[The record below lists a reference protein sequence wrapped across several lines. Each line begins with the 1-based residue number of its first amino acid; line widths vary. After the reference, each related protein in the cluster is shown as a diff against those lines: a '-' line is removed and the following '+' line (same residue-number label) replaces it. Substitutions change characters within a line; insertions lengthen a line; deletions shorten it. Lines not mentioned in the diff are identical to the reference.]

1 MNNLLRFKDISYAY
15 DGENHILKDLNIEF
29 EKGKFYTIIG
39 PSGSGKSTFLALA
52 SGLDKAKEGEIYYE
66 EKSLSEIGLQ
76 SYRNKYVSII
86 FQGYN
91 LLNYMSGL
99 ENIICA
105 MEIKNIKAS
114 NKKERAM
121 EILEKVGL
129 TKELGNKKVLQLSG
143 GQQQRIAIARALVS
157 ESELIIA
164 DEPTGNLDENT
175 SKEIINLIKN
185 MVKEDGKTV
194 IMVTHDKD
202 IAKES
207 DEVYSLRNKGLI
219 KLVKEK

>member
-29 EKGKFYTIIG
+29 EEGKFYTIIG

-207 DEVYSLRNKGLI
+207 DEIYSLRNKGLI

>member
-207 DEVYSLRNKGLI
+207 DEIYSLRNKGLI